1 MYTIEFTT
9 KKSISERLK
18 NLLKKALQDADPEAT
33 CHVDRT
39 TCTISGTKAGPEQLS
54 YLLGIA
60 IGGESPMRRYCMKN
74 FSKLSKQMITV

>member
-9 KKSISERLK
+9 KRNISERLK

-33 CHVDRT
+33 CQVDHA
-39 TCTISGTKAGPEQLS
+39 TCTISGAKASPEQLS

-60 IGGESPMRRYCMKN
+60 IGGRRSNEIMKMTL
-74 FSKLSKQMITV
+74 SYEKLQ

>member
-60 IGGESPMRRYCMKN
+60 IGGRMSNEIIKMTLSYE
-74 FSKLSKQMITV
+74 KLQ